1 MTRFARDP
9 AFDELWSQAAA
20 GPGFEPTSVAG
31 LPVAARRYLTHAIA
45 PGTPR
50 ASAVRLQMHGEI
62 KLGKWRRFDAEEVLR
77 WDRGFV
83 WRART
88 RLGGLPVTGSD
99 RWIDGQGAMRWKM
112 LGLLPVMVGAGAD
125 ISRSALGRAQ
135 LEVVWLP
142 SALLAPGVS
151 WQQGEDGRLD
161 ATHTFRGEPG
171 RVSLTTDAQG
181 RLRTV
186 AGLRWGD
193 PDRAGH
199 RLVPFGGYIEEER
212 SFGGYTIPSRLRL
225 GWFFGTDRF
234 EPEGEFFRATVSFAE
249 FR

>member
-1 MTRFARDP
+1 MTHFARDRV
-9 AFDELWSQAAA
+9 FDELWAQDGA
-20 GPGFEPTSVAG
+20 GATFDPGSVAG
-31 LPVAARRYLTHAIA
+31 LPDAAQRYLTHAIA

-62 KLGKWRRFDAEEVLR
+62 KLGKWRPFVAEEVLR

-88 RLGGLPVTGSD
+88 RIAGLPVGGSD
-99 RWIDGQGAMRWKM
+99 RWVDGRGAMQWKM
-112 LGLLPVMVGAGAD
+112 LGLIPVMVGAGPD

-142 SALLAPGVS
+142 SALLAPEVA
-151 WQQGEDGRLD
+151 WQPGDDGRLD
-161 ATHTFRGEPG
+161 ATRTFHGEPG

-193 PDRAGH
+193 PDRVGH
-199 RLVPFGGYIEEER
+199 RLVPFGGHVEEER
-212 SFGGYTIPSRLRL
+212 SFDGYTIPSRLRL

-234 EPEGEFFRATVSFAE
+234 EPEGEFFRATISRAE